1 MPIQKRVS
9 ELPAVT
15 GITGSDMLIM
25 SSSSATKRVTFS
37 QITTYLQQVGI
48 PGATGPA
55 GVGVTG
61 PAGASVTGPTGPAVT
76 GAVVSNTAGITG
88 ADAITNVVSLTQA
101 EYGAISVKNA
111 ATLYVITD

>member
-37 QITTYLQQVGI
+37 QITAYLQAVGI

-55 GVGVTG
+55 GSGEAYQSPTAPAQAAASATWFDTTTGQYFVRYDGAWVEVGG
-61 PAGASVTGPTGPAVT
+61 KHYA
-76 GAVVSNTAGITG
+76 
-88 ADAITNVVSLTQA
+88 
-101 EYGAISVKNA
+101 
-111 ATLYVITD
+111 